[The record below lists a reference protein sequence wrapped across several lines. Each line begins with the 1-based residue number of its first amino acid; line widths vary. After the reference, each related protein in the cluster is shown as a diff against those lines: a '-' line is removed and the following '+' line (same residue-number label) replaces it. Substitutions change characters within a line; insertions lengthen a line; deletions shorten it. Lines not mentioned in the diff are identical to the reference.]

1 MLSKKSKIFIAGHK
15 GMVGSS
21 IYKKLKKKGYKN
33 LLLADKKKLNLLDQK
48 KVYKYLKKNK
58 PKLVIIAAAK
68 VGGILANSKYKDK
81 FLYENLQI
89 QNNLIH
95 GSYLAKNKKFNFFRI
110 KLYLSKKL

>member
-1 MLSKKSKIFIAGHK
+1 MLNKKSKIFIAGHK

-21 IYKKLKKKGYKN
+21 IKKRLISLGYKN
-33 LLLADKKKLNLLDQK
+33 LLLSEKKKLNLLNQK
-48 KVYKYLKKNK
+48 KVYNFLKKHK

-68 VGGILANSKYKDK
+68 VGGILANSKFKDK

-95 GSYLAKNKKFNFFRI
+95 GSYLAKI
-110 KLYLSKKL
+110 KNLIF